1 MGLNTRNL
9 STLWKDKVLLEMN
22 LAVLHS
28 FHKANVTIIDHH
40 TAAESFMM
48 FMEKEN
54 RLRGG
59 CPADWKWIMS

>member
-1 MGLNTRNL
+1 MGLNTRSL

-28 FHKANVTIIDHH
+28 FQKTNVTIIDHH
-40 TAAESFMM
+40 SASESFMI
-48 FMEKEN
+48 FMKNEI